1 MRREDLINQLKD
13 YQALQEGHF
22 ELSSGYHSDKYVQ
35 CMKIL
40 QHPHLAQG
48 IAELMRENLSEIDF
62 DAVISPAVGG
72 IVLGFALAA
81 ASSKRFIFTERKDGK
96 MILRRGFSL
105 TQGERVV
112 VVDDVV
118 TKGGS
123 VKEVVELVA
132 AHRGQVVA
140 IASLIDRGDKKAFN
154 QSIPYSYLVQ
164 IEVESYSPDEC
175 PLCKENI
182 AIYTPGSRRLK

>member
-1 MRREDLINQLKD
+1 MRKEDLIDQLKD
-13 YQALQEGHF
+13 CQALQEGHF
-22 ELSSGYHSDKYVQ
+22 ELSSGYHSNKYVQ

-40 QHPHLAQG
+40 QYPGLAQC
-48 IAELMRENLSEIDF
+48 IAELMYENLKGIDF
-62 DAVISPAVGG
+62 DVVISPAVGG

-81 ASSKRFIFTERKDGK
+81 ASNKRFIFTERKDGK
-96 MILRRGFSL
+96 MILRRSFSL
-105 TQGERVV
+105 THGERVV

-123 VKEVVELVA
+123 VKEVAELVT

-154 QSIPYSYLVQ
+154 QSIPYSYLAQ
-164 IEVESYSPDEC
+164 IEVESYPPDEC

-182 AIYTPGSRRLK
+182 AIYSPGSRRLK